1 MAQWK
6 VHEIVECDTRNPAA
20 ERRYF
25 RVVSVDDP
33 AVWVAQTNA
42 ALGHETQRE
51 FALLI
56 AEGLSKLLGI

>member
-1 MAQWK
+1 MAQWN
-6 VHEIVECDTRNPAA
+6 VHEIVECDARNPSV

-33 AVWVAQTNA
+33 SVWVAQTND
-42 ALGHETQRE
+42 ALGHETQRD

-56 AEGLSKLLGI
+56 AEWLSTFLGI